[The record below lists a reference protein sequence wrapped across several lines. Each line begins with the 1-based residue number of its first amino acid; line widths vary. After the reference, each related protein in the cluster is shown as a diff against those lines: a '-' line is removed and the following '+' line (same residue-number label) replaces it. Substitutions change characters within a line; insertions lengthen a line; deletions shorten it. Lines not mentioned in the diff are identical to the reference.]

1 MNTSLSPSLGPSHS
15 LANDLPFLRGLVI
28 VNGAIPFAILVW
40 DAWQGQL
47 GANASSK
54 ALHLTGFL
62 SLTFLMLSL
71 CITPLRWWTGWAG
84 WIAFRRAL
92 GLYGFAY
99 AICHVCIYVVFDR
112 ALDLGSAFREIGLRR
127 FLQVGGVATLLMIP
141 LAVTSTNTMI
151 QRLGAKRWKN
161 LHRLTYAV
169 AILGVVH
176 YYLLVKSDVRW
187 PLGFAVLLGGLL
199 GARAIHAFSAKGKP
213 ALPKLSSS
221 NANLSTDRRLP
232 KSTRWSGTLQVT
244 SIAAETHDVKTFRLQ
259 TIDMQ
264 PLPFVYLP
272 GQFLNIQLEIEGKRV
287 TRCYTIA
294 SSPSW
299 KEGCEI
305 TVKRNPNGRVSRYL
319 HDSVHIGD
327 ELKVTA
333 PAGKFTFNG
342 SESTGIVLIAGGVG
356 ITPLM
361 SVLRYLGDAL
371 WDGDVYFFVV
381 ARTQQ
386 DIIFRDELV
395 RLAQRMPRMRL
406 FITLTQEPAD
416 SGWSGERGYLRIE
429 TLARVVDDLKEIPI
443 HICGP
448 NPMMEETRQML
459 INYGVPAAHVKTEA
473 FGNTPAQ
480 TTLEDSSQVATPGV
494 HVDSIHSANFVRSVK
509 AISIESHS
517 TILEASEACGANLP
531 YECRSGI
538 CGQCKVKL
546 LRGNVTMD
554 STDALTNSE
563 RSQGWI
569 LACQSHASSDVDIDA

>member
-1 MNTSLSPSLGPSHS
+1 MNASLSPSLGQS
-15 LANDLPFLRGLVI
+15 LNVTNDIPFWRGLVI
-28 VNGAIPFAILVW
+28 VNGSIPIAILVW

-54 ALHLTGFL
+54 ALHVTGFL
-62 SLTFLMLSL
+62 SLMFLMLSL

-99 AICHVCIYVVFDR
+99 AIAHVCIYVVFDR
-112 ALDLGSAFREIGLRR
+112 ALDLGSTLQEIGLRR

-141 LAVTSTNTMI
+141 LAVTSTNAMI
-151 QRLGAKRWKN
+151 QRLGAKRWKR

-187 PLGFAVLLGGLL
+187 PLGFAMVLGGLL
-199 GARAIHAFSAKGKP
+199 SVRAIHAFGAIGQP
-213 ALPKLSSS
+213 ALPKLRPS
-221 NANLSTDRRLP
+221 NDSLNPDRRLP
-232 KSTRWSGTLQVT
+232 KSTRWSGTLKVA
-244 SIAAETHDVKTFRLQ
+244 SISPETHDVKTFRLQ
-259 TIDMQ
+259 TSDFGPM
-264 PLPFVYLP
+264 PFTHVP
-272 GQFLNIQLEIEGKRV
+272 GQFLNLQFEIEGKRV

-299 KEGCEI
+299 NEGCEI
-305 TVKRNPNGRVSRYL
+305 TVKRNPNGQVSRYL
-319 HDSVHIGD
+319 HDCVRVGD
-327 ELKVTA
+327 TLKVTA
-333 PAGKFTFNG
+333 PAGKFTFTG
-342 SESTGIVLIAGGVG
+342 SESSGIVLIAGGVG
-356 ITPLM
+356 ITPVM
-361 SVLRYLGDAL
+361 SVLRYLGDAQ

-381 ARTQQ
+381 ARTQK

-416 SGWSGERGYLRIE
+416 SEWPGERGYLRIE
-429 TLARVVDDLKEIPI
+429 TLARVVDELKEIPI

-459 INYGVPAAHVKTEA
+459 IDYGVPAAHVKTEA
-473 FGNTPAQ
+473 FGTTPAQ
-480 TTLEDSSQVATPGV
+480 AMLEEPSQFRPSSAN
-494 HVDSIHSANFVRSVK
+494 VDSIRSVNFVRSGK
-509 AISIESHS
+509 TISIGSEP
-517 TILEASEACGANLP
+517 TILEASETCGANLP

-546 LRGNVTMD
+546 LRGTVTMD

-569 LACQSHASSDVDIDA
+569 LACQSHASSDADIDA